1 MANEQNLK
9 PIVTL
14 SNEEAKKRGSAGG
27 KKSVEVRRQRKAL
40 REIMIN
46 FSNGKLKEKQLKKRM
61 QELGFADEDITNKTA
76 VGVGL
81 WKEAVKGNVNAYK
94 EYMALI
100 GEQTPN
106 EININSNVK
115 INPFEGMTTEEL
127 RKLLKEDK

>member
-9 PIVTL
+9 SIGEYTTEKQREITSL
-14 SNEEAKKRGSAGG
+14 GG
-27 KKSVEVRRQRKAL
+27 KKSGEAKRRKKAL

-46 FSNGKLKEKQLKKRM
+46 FSNGELKEKQLKKKM
-61 QELGFADEDITNKTA
+61 QELGFADEEITNKTA

-100 GEQTPN
+100 GESTV
-106 EININSNVK
+106 EEKEVTVK

-127 RKLLKEDK
+127 RNLLKGD